1 MKETLAGRVREAA
14 RELGAGDKT
23 FTVDDLAERIGTR
36 TYAEKDP
43 IRSTLRDFHRRG
55 EVDRVAP
62 GVYTYREK
70 VTKKPDKQKIMWRT
84 LRFRRTVTVEDL
96 QMNAKAE
103 ESYVLEWLRLMI
115 RRGIVRKL
123 ESGKYLL
130 IKDTVEMPRNDE
142 KADRLR
148 RLRAKLKAA
157 KEAVD
162 EAFNELSE
170 VEE

>member
-23 FTVDDLAERIGTR
+23 FTVDDLADRMGTK
-36 TYAEKDP
+36 TYKEKDP
-43 IRSTLRDFHRRG
+43 IRNTLRDFRRRG
-55 EVDRVAP
+55 EVVRVAP
-62 GVYTYREK
+62 GVYNYRGK
-70 VTKKPDKQKIMWRT
+70 QGGKPEIQEVMWRT
-84 LRFRRTVTVEDL
+84 LRSMRTVTIEDL
-96 QMNAKAE
+96 QMMAGAE
-103 ESYVLEWLRLMI
+103 EDYAREWLGFLI
-115 RRGIVRKL
+115 RRGNVRK
-123 ESGKYLL
+123 SDNGTYRL
-130 IKDTVEMPRNDE
+130 IKDPVEMPRNDE
-142 KADRLR
+142 KAEKLR